1 MKYVVADDHLSSVL
15 MVTKLLQEQMG
26 VEEEAIASA
35 KDSESLFEVLDSV
48 TDGPAVVILD
58 LVMPGRLK
66 RLPLLRAVLDRAS
79 DIRVVAYSGSDST
92 LLAEAV
98 LDAGAY
104 SYVSKGSS
112 RSVLLEAIKSAAQ
125 RHKYMDP
132 QVDVQKN
139 LGHPW
144 RDLTPREASVIIM
157 LCKGE
162 SVSSVAEALGITNK
176 TVSSHKVRALQKL
189 DLTESAGLTSY
200 LLNSGLTYLLD
211 G

>member
-15 MVTKLLQEQMG
+15 MVTKLLQDRMD
-26 VEEEAIASA
+26 VREEAISSA
-35 KDSESLFEVLDSV
+35 KDSESLFEVLGSV

-58 LVMPGRLK
+58 LVMPGNLK
-66 RLPLLRAVLDRAS
+66 RLPLLRAVLDRAA
-79 DIRVVAYSGSDST
+79 DIRVVAYSGSDSA

-98 LDAGAY
+98 LDAGAF

-112 RSVLLEAIKSAAQ
+112 RSVLLEAIKSATQ
-125 RHKYMDP
+125 QHKYMDP
-132 QVDVQKN
+132 QVDIQKN
-139 LGHPW
+139 QGHPW

-189 DLTESAGLTSY
+189 DLPESAGLTSY
-200 LLNSGLTYLLD
+200 LINSGLTYLLD
-211 G
+211 D

>member
-15 MVTKLLQEQMG
+15 MVSKLLQEQMG
-26 VEEEAIASA
+26 VQEEAIASA

-98 LDAGAY
+98 LDVGAY

-139 LGHPW
+139 QGHPW

-211 G
+211 D